1 MTEHEIAL
9 ERAVLGLFVTPVGVR
24 RPSTFLTSIYCSLKQ
39 QWNTHVPM
47 ACVNANLDFFI
58 NPQWFLSLSEP
69 MRETLIAHEIWHIA
83 FMHCDPARAGDRNHR
98 RWNQACDYAIN
109 IMLFDHGF
117 HFDKWPPGH
126 PHEGKYI
133 GCLDERFR
141 GMTAEEIYQILE
153 DEAVPCELPF
163 GEDFDSTEIITPAQQ
178 SNIIATIT
186 KAVTLS
192 DMTGKEAGLLPNS
205 IKVQIDKLLN
215 PKLPWEKLLRR
226 WFTALS
232 NFGANWSRPSRRF
245 TDVYL
250 PSRGGQDG
258 LAHLRWYLD
267 VSGSVTDKQLRVYN
281 SEIAAAKATHAPK
294 LMTVSTFNTR
304 ITKTWEFEEDDK
316 ITALEIIGRG
326 GTSLKEVFE
335 DIRKHR
341 PSAAVIISD
350 LYVEIPPDPGIP
362 ILWIC
367 VDNPGAYVPYGTI
380 IHLDST
386 I

>member
-1 MTEHEIAL
+1 
-9 ERAVLGLFVTPVGVR
+9 
-24 RPSTFLTSIYCSLKQ
+24 
-39 QWNTHVPM
+39 
-47 ACVNANLDFFI
+47 
-58 NPQWFLSLSEP
+58 
-69 MRETLIAHEIWHIA
+69 
-83 FMHCDPARAGDRNHR
+83 
-98 RWNQACDYAIN
+98 
-109 IMLFDHGF
+109 
-117 HFDKWPPGH
+117 
-126 PHEGKYI
+126 
-133 GCLDERFR
+133 
-141 GMTAEEIYQILE
+141 
-153 DEAVPCELPF
+153 
-163 GEDFDSTEIITPAQQ
+163 
-178 SNIIATIT
+178 
-186 KAVTLS
+186 
-192 DMTGKEAGLLPNS
+192 
-205 IKVQIDKLLN
+205 
-215 PKLPWEKLLRR
+215 
-226 WFTALS
+226 
-232 NFGANWSRPSRRF
+232 
-245 TDVYL
+245 VYL